1 MDNTRQ
7 NIQAA
12 TDEQLLAAYTEG
24 DASAFALLV
33 HRYERDL
40 FRFLRRFVGDAVAA
54 EDLFQE
60 AFLQVHQSAKRFDLT
75 KSFRPWLFTIA
86 ANKARDLLRSRSRR
100 RTLSTDTPTD
110 RNGTRTLIDSM
121 ACPNAGPADCAEI
134 DELRRRIISVVD
146 GLPET
151 QREVVLLAY
160 FHQFPY
166 RQISEML
173 GLPLGTVKSR
183 LHVATRTFA
192 ASWGRLNPPVD
203 AMRN

>member
-1 MDNTRQ
+1 MDNTRP

-40 FRFLRRFVGDAVAA
+40 FRFLRRFVGDAAAA

-60 AFLQVHQSAKRFDLT
+60 AFLQVHQSAKRFDLSKT
-75 KSFRPWLFTIA
+75 FRPWLFTIA
-86 ANKARDLLRSRSRR
+86 ANKARDLLRSRNRR

-110 RNGTRTLIDSM
+110 REGARTLIDSM
-121 ACPNAGPADCAEI
+121 ASDEAGPVDCAET

-192 ASWGRLNPPVD
+192 ASWGRLNPPVE